1 MPPRLDGAHAGG
13 LARASRACAR
23 RPPARP
29 ARAAGAAPGRARRPA
44 AAHPAPP
51 PAGLGE
57 CRAGHRPGAEPQ
69 RARGEPL
76 RRRVGCRAVRD
87 RPFAARGGDRRGG
100 RGGLRALAGR
110 AGGAVPPVG
119 RQPDRQSV
127 AAALVVGAALAFRRH
142 QQALEVRRRLLAER
156 AVADERRR
164 IARELHDI
172 VAHHLT
178 TMQLMAGGARANLG
192 GDQEVVREALTV
204 LEGSGRTA
212 LREMRQLLDVL
223 RADDEPQQAVAA
235 PQPGVGDLARLV
247 EESCLA
253 GLPTELTVSGAQR
266 PLPPSTALAVFRVV
280 QESLTNA
287 RKHAGGARA
296 RVHLTYRPEQ
306 ITVEVR
312 NTGTGGTAPRAAGA
326 GRGGGY
332 GLIGMRERVALHG
345 GSLVAGQLDD
355 GGFGVA
361 ADLPLVPVEGEEL
374 PV

>member
-1 MPPRLDGAHAGG
+1 M
-13 LARASRACAR
+13 
-23 RPPARP
+23 
-29 ARAAGAAPGRARRPA
+29 
-44 AAHPAPP
+44 
-51 PAGLGE
+51 
-57 CRAGHRPGAEPQ
+57 
-69 RARGEPL
+69 
-76 RRRVGCRAVRD
+76 
-87 RPFAARGGDRRGG
+87 
-100 RGGLRALAGR
+100 
-110 AGGAVPPVG
+110 
-119 RQPDRQSV
+119 
-127 AAALVVGAALAFRRH
+127 
-142 QQALEVRRRLLAER
+142 
-156 AVADERRR
+156 ADERRR